1 MVAFVLL
8 SLVGLIF
15 LGAVAAAIPLAGLL
29 LLAIFVISYSK
40 IRDST
45 DPNLFTYIF
54 ILTAPGAI
62 NGVISLLVPSFLL
75 FSGLFGVI
83 VSYLTLS
90 GRDLF

>member
-1 MVAFVLL
+1 MVTFILL

-15 LGAVAAAIPLAGLL
+15 LGAVVVLIPLAGLL

-45 DPNLFTYIF
+45 DPNLFMYIF

-62 NGVISLLVPSFLL
+62 NGIISLFVPSFLL
-75 FSGLFGVI
+75 FSGLFGII
-83 VSYLTLS
+83 VSYLILS
-90 GRDLF
+90 GRDFF